1 MRPFLSSAR
10 SYIDT
15 GITLLEPNHWET
27 QYAISLSLFE
37 MSASVSCITGDTTT
51 MHSRLQQVLAH
62 VLTFEDS
69 LKGASLLVK
78 LLASR
83 SQFDDAR
90 FNCFDI
96 LKHLGE
102 KFPPEIN
109 ASTVQNELPAI
120 QSMLTNVSYEQM
132 KALPQ
137 MTGAFCLRAEC
148 RTDQSSLT
156 YSP

>member
-1 MRPFLSSAR
+1 
-10 SYIDT
+10 
-15 GITLLEPNHWET
+15 
-27 QYAISLSLFE
+27 
-37 MSASVSCITGDTTT
+37 
-51 MHSRLQQVLAH
+51 MHSHLQQVLAH

-69 LKGASLLVK
+69 LKAASLLVK
-78 LLASR
+78 LLASN

-102 KFPPEIN
+102 TFPQEIN

-120 QSMLTNVSYEQM
+120 RSMLTNVSYEQM

-137 MTGAFCLRAEC
+137 MTGEFCPYAEC
-148 RTDQSSLT
+148 RIGRSSLT
-156 YSP
+156 HP

>member
-1 MRPFLSSAR
+1 
-10 SYIDT
+10 
-15 GITLLEPNHWET
+15 
-27 QYAISLSLFE
+27 
-37 MSASVSCITGDTTT
+37 

-102 KFPPEIN
+102 TFPQEIN

-120 QSMLTNVSYEQM
+120 RSMLTNVSYDQM